1 MLIGLGFT
9 TEIRCLV
16 GMHPLLCLRDI
27 VFLIE
32 NPHEVYLEAIYVGV
46 YRATI
51 QGLQKFK
58 DIANLDVD
66 EVPCEVECKGTKL
79 ILWRSLQRGI

>member
-1 MLIGLGFT
+1 LK
-9 TEIRCLV
+9 
-16 GMHPLLCLRDI
+16 
-27 VFLIE
+27 

-46 YRATI
+46 YRAAI

-66 EVPCEVECKGTKL
+66 EVLRSGMQRNKTHSLEVFAKRYLTVYGTTRKH
-79 ILWRSLQRGI
+79 IEYG